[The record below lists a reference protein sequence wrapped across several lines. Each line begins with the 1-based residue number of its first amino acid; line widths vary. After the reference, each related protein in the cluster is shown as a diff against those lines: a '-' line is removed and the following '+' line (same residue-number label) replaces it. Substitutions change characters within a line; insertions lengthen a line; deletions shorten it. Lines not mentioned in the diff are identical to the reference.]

1 MFDDQGKTI
10 TTWLESS
17 DSSTVFTR
25 HCPFRCPFISVF
37 KILLM
42 EKIPIS
48 WKTVKGT
55 EQFFAQKDKKLW
67 EDGIMKL
74 PEKWQR
80 VVGKGLPRWHS
91 GEASAGDIT
100 DGGLI
105 PGLER
110 SPGGGNGNPTPVF
123 LPGIPW
129 AEAPGHLLCPWGHRE
144 PDTTEWLST
153 HMWSRTKWWICC
165 SIKFLMTM
173 KNVSFTCT
181 KNKGTFGHPINWRAK
196 QSPDQGGLCRALE
209 CFPSMME
216 AIEQGWWN
224 VLYVLRGSLSW
235 ELPLK
240 ARAETQRLVRRLLQ

>member
-91 GEASAGDIT
+91 GEASAGDIKMEVWSLGWK
-100 DGGLI
+100 D
-105 PGLER
+105 PLEEEMA
-110 SPGGGNGNPTPVF
+110 TP
-123 LPGIPW
+123 LQYS
-129 AEAPGHLLCPWGHRE
+129 C
-144 PDTTEWLST
+144 
-153 HMWSRTKWWICC
+153 
-165 SIKFLMTM
+165 
-173 KNVSFTCT
+173 
-181 KNKGTFGHPINWRAK
+181 
-196 QSPDQGGLCRALE
+196 LE
-209 CFPSMME
+209 YHG
-216 AIEQGWWN
+216 Q
-224 VLYVLRGSLSW
+224 
-235 ELPLK
+235 
-240 ARAETQRLVRRLLQ
+240 RRLGISSVHGVTESQTQLNDWAHTCGVEQNGEYVVQ